1 MNGAVLA
8 IGARPD
14 LLDRAEVSPGAP
26 SATTSRGAGSPRLVR
41 SRPSSSQS
49 SLVSRIPNRT
59 ETSARSPFSVIPQA
73 QITPS
78 FGPLGRTGR

>member
-1 MNGAVLA
+1 MNGTVLA
-8 IGARPD
+8 IGTRPD
-14 LLDRAEVSPGAP
+14 LLDRRGQPGRTVGDDQPWRGESAAGEVAAE
-26 SATTSRGAGSPRLVR
+26 LE
-41 SRPSSSQS
+41 QS
-49 SLVSRIPNRT
+49 SLVSRIPRRT